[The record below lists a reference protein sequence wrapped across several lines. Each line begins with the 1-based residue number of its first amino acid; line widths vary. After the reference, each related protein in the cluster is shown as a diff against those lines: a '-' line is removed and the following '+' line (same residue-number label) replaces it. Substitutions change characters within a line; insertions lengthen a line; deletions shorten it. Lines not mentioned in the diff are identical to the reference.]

1 MPKYRPT
8 RWIVGVALSSVV
20 LAVALQL
27 LARPDQA
34 TRAAGDVAP
43 QPVRPA
49 AAPGTHPLDPAIA
62 LAQEVR
68 EHLAQVS
75 DYTATFEKR
84 ERIGKALGE
93 PQRIQLKLRHQ
104 SLSVYLNFQS
114 PAAVEGREVIYVA
127 GKNNGNLLVH
137 VPGLLTSQLGTLE
150 LDPNGYLAMQGE
162 RHAITH
168 IGLLGLVD
176 QLIERGERDR
186 RLGTEMKVEFTENVE
201 IAGRKALR
209 IEVNYLERHPSL
221 EGSRAVVY
229 LDTERKTPIRYE
241 GYGWPENPGE
251 APPLVEE
258 YTYSDIKFNVGL
270 ADFDFDKSNPA
281 YAFP

>member
-8 RWIVGVALSSVV
+8 RWILGAAVSSIV

-27 LARPDQA
+27 LARSEQA
-34 TRAAGDVAP
+34 PRAAGNVAP

-62 LAQEVR
+62 LAKEARKQ
-68 EHLAQVS
+68 LAQVS

-84 ERIGKALGE
+84 ERIGKTLGK
-93 PQRIQLKLRHQ
+93 PQRIQLKLRQ
-104 SLSVYLNFQS
+104 QPLSVYLKFQT

-162 RHAITH
+162 RYSITH

-186 RLGTEMKVEFTENVE
+186 RLGTEMKVDFTENVE
-201 IAGRKALR
+201 VAGRKTLR
-209 IEVNYLERHPSL
+209 IDVNYLERHPIL
-221 EGSRAVVY
+221 EGSRAIVY
-229 LDTERKTPIRYE
+229 LDVERKTPIRYE
-241 GYGWPENPGE
+241 GYGWPEKRGE

-258 YTYSDIKFNVGL
+258 YTYSDIEFNVGL
-270 ADFDFDKSNPA
+270 TDRDFDKSNPA

>member
-1 MPKYRPT
+1 MPKHRPT
-8 RWIVGVALSSVV
+8 RWILGVAVSSIV
-20 LAVALQL
+20 LAVALQI
-27 LARPDQA
+27 LARPDHA
-34 TRAAGDVAP
+34 SRAAGDVAP
-43 QPVRPA
+43 QPVRPE

-62 LAQEVR
+62 LAKEVR
-68 EHLAQVS
+68 AHLAQVA

-84 ERIGKALGE
+84 ERIGATLGE

-104 SLSVYLNFQS
+104 PLSVYLNFKT

-127 GKNNGNLLVH
+127 GQNNGNLLVH

-162 RHAITH
+162 RYSITH

-186 RLGTEMKVEFTENVE
+186 RLGAEMKVEFTENVE
-201 IAGRKALR
+201 VAGRKALR
-209 IEVNYLERHPSL
+209 IDVSYLEHHPSL

-229 LDTERKTPIRYE
+229 LDTERKTPLRYE
-241 GYGWPENPGE
+241 GYGWPEKPGE

-258 YTYSDIKFNVGL
+258 YTYSDIQFNVGL
-270 ADFDFDKSNPA
+270 TDLDFDKSNPA